1 MFRDY
6 MRILFYAF
14 KNKELGIVCNN
25 KERMDLEFKMFSRFA
40 FEFVPNEISIV
51 AKDNTIIIDNNI
63 KIEFFMSN
71 IDCVRKY
78 RNKLYYLTN

>member
-1 MFRDY
+1 MFKEY

-14 KNKELGIVCNN
+14 KYKEFGIVCDD

-40 FEFVPNEISIV
+40 FEFVPNEISLV
-51 AKDNTIIIDNNI
+51 AKDNTIIIDNDI
-63 KIEFFMSN
+63 KIEFFISD

-78 RNKLYYLTN
+78 KHKYYYLS

>member
-14 KNKELGIVCNN
+14 KNKELGIVCND

-40 FEFVPNEISIV
+40 FEFVPKEISIV
-51 AKDNTIIIDNNI
+51 TKDNTIIIDNNI
-63 KIEFFMSN
+63 KIEFFISD

-78 RNKLYYLTN
+78 KRKYYYL

>member
-25 KERMDLEFKMFSRFA
+25 KERMDLEFKMFSRFT
-40 FEFVPNEISIV
+40 FEFVPKEISIV
-51 AKDNTIIIDNNI
+51 TKDNTITIDNNI
-63 KIEFFMSN
+63 KIEFFISD

-78 RNKLYYLTN
+78 KHKYFYL

>member
-63 KIEFFMSN
+63 KIEFFMSD

-78 RNKLYYLTN
+78 KHKYII

>member
-1 MFRDY
+1 MFKEY

-14 KNKELGIVCNN
+14 KYKEFGIVCDD

-51 AKDNTIIIDNNI
+51 AKDNTITIDNNI
-63 KIEFFMSN
+63 KIEFFISHS
-71 IDCVRKY
+71 DYYRKY
-78 RNKLYYLTN
+78 KNKYYLS

>member
-6 MRILFYAF
+6 RRILFYAF
-14 KNKELGIVCNN
+14 KNKKLGVVCKD

-40 FEFVPNEISIV
+40 FEFVPKEISIV
-51 AKDNTIIIDNNI
+51 AKDNKIIIGNDI
-63 KIEFFMSN
+63 KIEFFMSD

-78 RNKLYYLTN
+78 KHKYYYLS

>member
-1 MFRDY
+1 MFREY

-14 KNKELGIVCNN
+14 KNKELGIICHD

-51 AKDNTIIIDNNI
+51 AKDNAITIDNNI
-63 KIEFFMSN
+63 KIEFFMSD
-71 IDCVRKY
+71 IDCFRKY

>member
-1 MFRDY
+1 MFREY

-14 KNKELGIVCNN
+14 KNKELGIVCND
-25 KERMDLEFKMFSRFA
+25 KETMDLEFKMFSRFA

-63 KIEFFMSN
+63 KIEFFISD

-78 RNKLYYLTN
+78 KRKYYYL

>member
-14 KNKELGIVCNN
+14 KNKELGIVCND
-25 KERMDLEFKMFSRFA
+25 KEKMDLEFKMFSRFA

-51 AKDNTIIIDNNI
+51 AKDNIIIIDNNI
-63 KIEFFMSN
+63 KIEFFISHS
-71 IDCVRKY
+71 DYYRKY
-78 RNKLYYLTN
+78 KNKFYLS